1 MMRLMTFLL
10 LGVAVGLAAALY
22 ISARDELEAE
32 GSSSARGGRL
42 TRLARYC
49 LPTVRCAVGAPDRL
63 AGSLRS
69 R

>member
-32 GSSSARGGRL
+32 GSNE
-42 TRLARYC
+42 
-49 LPTVRCAVGAPDRL
+49 
-63 AGSLRS
+63 AGD
-69 R
+69 